1 MTFSEPV
8 SGDYELAYLDG
19 TETKYLSAV
28 NTGIGGIID
37 ATVSPSSDATLSR
50 TRVFYYPVQKTDST
64 GIQVLGVRPAN
75 ENACTDAFGNK
86 FKSETDGAYKEFKT
100 TVLDSLQGGNLTD
113 SFVSLSAETDPN
125 DPAKAVFTVA
135 LAGDETFQTKWLDWS
150 KNESAPKV
158 TAVLDGDPAQKAELH
173 LDVSGT
179 GSSQK
184 YILTGTMDLPN
195 VSADTVHTA
204 EIYYNG
210 ARCITARA
218 PRSRRRRSRS
228 RARTP
233 TPSASAAGWPSGI
246 EQTVFMRTRRSRCSP
261 SPTIRPAIPIMMR
274 PARMCA
280 GRSATPRSC
289 S

>member
-8 SGDYELAYLDG
+8 YGDYELAYLDG

-37 ATVSPSSDATLSR
+37 FTVSPSSDATLSR

-64 GIQVLGVRPAN
+64 GIQVLGVRPAD

-86 FKSETDGAYKEFKT
+86 FKSKTDGAYKEFKT

-125 DPAKAVFTVA
+125 DPARAVFTVA
-135 LAGDETFQTKWLDWS
+135 LAGDETFQTKWLAWS

-204 EIYYNG
+204 EIYYNDSLYYG
-210 ARCITARA
+210 ACASFTQ
-218 PRSRRRRSRS
+218 
-228 RARTP
+228 TP
-233 TPSASAAGWPSGI
+233 VTLAGTDAYTISVSGGWPSASSRPCSC
-246 EQTVFMRTRRSRCSP
+246 RTRRSRCSP
-261 SPTIRPAIPIMMR
+261 SPTTRPAIPIMTR

-280 GRSATPRSC
+280 GRSATPSSC

>member
-1 MTFSEPV
+1 M
-8 SGDYELAYLDG
+8 
-19 TETKYLSAV
+19 
-28 NTGIGGIID
+28 
-37 ATVSPSSDATLSR
+37 
-50 TRVFYYPVQKTDST
+50 FYYPVQKTDST
-64 GIQVLGVRPAN
+64 GIQVLGVRPAD

-86 FKSETDGAYKEFKT
+86 FKSKTDGAYKEFKT

-113 SFVSLSAETDPN
+113 SFASLSAETDPN
-125 DPAKAVFTVA
+125 DPARAVFTVT

-204 EIYYNG
+204 EIYYNDSLYYGACASFTDRVHAGRAGPG
-210 ARCITARA
+210 ARLHR
-218 PRSRRRRSRS
+218 
-228 RARTP
+228 
-233 TPSASAAGWPSGI
+233 
-246 EQTVFMRTRRSRCSP
+246 Q
-261 SPTIRPAIPIMMR
+261 
-274 PARMCA
+274 
-280 GRSATPRSC
+280 
-289 S
+289 